1 MQILVYWSQFV
12 NSPVSMNRGFQIN
25 SVYVF
30 LTIAVPVVLGILMGW
45 VIRVWGSISD
55 FRKARKY

>member
-1 MQILVYWSQFV
+1 MLILAYWSQLV
-12 NSPVSMNRGFQIN
+12 SNPVSTNRGFQIN
-25 SVYVF
+25 DLYVF

-45 VIRVWGSISD
+45 IIRVLDSISD